1 MLLLSTTRSAEKCAN
16 ERVLRRATRGQPDIG
31 CQSSRRRAK
40 PGPEPLPRKGLMVNE
55 CSFARRDRSSTFD
68 RRPARSLP
76 PPPVSFCEPRPRG
89 KIRSDGCRALSVAYI
104 DTNHRLPFGSPS
116 GFLVAVRQNPIATAV
131 SLSCPE
137 ATLPFSRNTGREAD
151 SDGRGTHS
159 RCTHRDRLT
168 FLSPG
173 FLFHFSLYC
182 IFSKNPSYHSYH
194 VFKNVA
200 ILITILE

>member
-1 MLLLSTTRSAEKCAN
+1 MLLLSATRSAEKCAN

-68 RRPARSLP
+68 RRPARSLSP
-76 PPPVSFCEPRPRG
+76 PSLPPLGFFLRTSPSRKDTLRWLP
-89 KIRSDGCRALSVAYI
+89 RALSVAYI

-137 ATLPFSRNTGREAD
+137 AALPFSRNTGREAD

-159 RCTHRDRLT
+159 RCTRRDRLT

-173 FLFHFSLYC
+173 FLFHFFLY
-182 IFSKNPSYHSYH
+182 FPYLFFQN
-194 VFKNVA
+194 
-200 ILITILE
+200 